1 MKKLVII
8 GNRIPEPNTTAAGSR
23 MMQLIKLFI
32 NYECNITFLS
42 ANPEN
47 ENSENLEKLN
57 VTVFFIHANDNAFD
71 KLILELDPNIVIFD
85 RFYTEEQFGW
95 RISKFCP
102 NSIKILD
109 TEDLHFLRFAR
120 EKCYLEQ
127 REIEFKDYINEVF
140 VREIASIYRCDLSL
154 IISEFEMEF
163 LKNNFSIP
171 NQILHYLPFIV
182 DSVKDIK
189 LNSFENRQNF
199 ISIGN
204 FLHQPNWHTVL
215 ELKKNWKYI
224 KQKLPEAKL
233 EIYGAYLPQKAQEL
247 NNIKEGFLIKGKAES
262 VSLVMENARVLLA
275 PIPYGAGLKGKL
287 LESMLYGLPNITTS
301 IGAEGM
307 SYNNLWNGYIT
318 NNTNEFAEKA
328 ISLYQNK
335 NKWEEFQINGRLII
349 ENKFLISIFLQDF
362 FSKINHILENISL
375 LRTQNYMGV
384 VMQQNTIQASKYLSK
399 WIMLK
404 NQMNE

>member
-1 MKKLVII
+1 MFH
-8 GNRIPEPNTTAAGSR
+8 
-23 MMQLIKLFI
+23 Q
-32 NYECNITFLS
+32 
-42 ANPEN
+42 
-47 ENSENLEKLN
+47 
-57 VTVFFIHANDNAFD
+57 
-71 KLILELDPNIVIFD
+71 
-85 RFYTEEQFGW
+85 
-95 RISKFCP
+95 
-102 NSIKILD
+102 
-109 TEDLHFLRFAR
+109 
-120 EKCYLEQ
+120 
-127 REIEFKDYINEVF
+127 
-140 VREIASIYRCDLSL
+140 
-154 IISEFEMEF
+154 MEF

-171 NQILHYLPFIV
+171 YQILHYLPFIV

-262 VSLVMENARVLLA
+262 VSLLMENARVLLA

-328 ISLYQNK
+328 INLYQNK

-349 ENKFLISIFLQDF
+349 ENKFLISIFQQDF

-404 NQMNE
+404 NQMNN